1 MLRKDQNLMHSLR
14 DRLKAI
20 PLPVSGRMALIIA
33 GVVPLVAL
41 FFFVVLRSGP
51 LAPVPVTVTTVE
63 VREVSP
69 ALFGIGTVEAK
80 SLFKIGPNAPG
91 RVRNVFVNVGDRV
104 STRQL
109 LAEMERPDLDVL
121 NNTDAERNFIRK
133 ALQQEESDARSR
145 LASAENNLRELLAQS
160 PAASAAETAEARAA
174 VASAREDLGRASG
187 SAKNPLRVSANLR
200 LLSPVKGLVT
210 QRSAEPGTTVVAG
223 QAVVE
228 VVDPKSL
235 WINVRFDQVGS
246 AGLKG
251 GLAGRIVLRSQSAP
265 LAGRVLR
272 VEPLADAITEETLAK
287 VVFDK
292 LPVPLPPI
300 GELAEV
306 TIVLPALPAKPTI
319 PNASLVRVAGELGVW
334 ALEGSTSKILFKHV
348 KAGAA
353 DLEGNVQILEGLQAG
368 DRVVVYS
375 QKPLKSMS
383 RIKIT
388 DKLIGAPR

>member
-1 MLRKDQNLMHSLR
+1 MLKKNQTLLQRIR
-14 DRLKAI
+14 DRLKEI
-20 PLPVSGRMALIIA
+20 PLPVSGRTALVIA
-33 GVVPLVAL
+33 GLVPLVVL
-41 FFFVVLRSGP
+41 FIIVVLRSGP
-51 LAPVPVTVTTVE
+51 LAPVPVTVITVE
-63 VREVSP
+63 AREVSP
-69 ALFGIGTVEAK
+69 ALFGVGTVEAK

-104 STRQL
+104 SARQL

-121 NNTDAERNFIRK
+121 NNNDAERDFIRK

-145 LASAENNLRELLAQS
+145 LASAENILREILSRS
-160 PAASAAETAEARAA
+160 PAASAAEIAEARAA
-174 VASAREDLGRASG
+174 VASAREDLARAVG

-200 LLSPVKGLVT
+200 LVSPVQGLVT

-246 AGLKG
+246 AGLRG
-251 GLAGRIVLRSQSAP
+251 GLAGKIVLRSQSAP
-265 LAGRVLR
+265 LTGRVLR

-287 VVFDK
+287 IVFDT

-306 TIVLPALPAKPTI
+306 TIILPSLPAKPTI

-334 ALEGSTSKILFKHV
+334 ALDGSTNKIRFINV
-348 KAGAA
+348 KTGAA
-353 DLEGNVQILEGLQAG
+353 DLEGNVQILAGLQAG

>member
-1 MLRKDQNLMHSLR
+1 MLRKDQNLMHRLR
-14 DRLKAI
+14 DRLKTI

-33 GVVPLVAL
+33 GLLPLVAL

-104 STRQL
+104 SARQL

-334 ALEGSTSKILFKHV
+334 ALEGSMSKILFRHV

-383 RIKIT
+383 RIKIV
-388 DKLIGAPR
+388 DRLVGEPR

>member
-306 TIVLPALPAKPTI
+306 TIVLPALTAKPTI

>member
-1 MLRKDQNLMHSLR
+1 MLRKDQNLMHRLR
-14 DRLKAI
+14 DRLKTI

-33 GVVPLVAL
+33 GLLPLVAL

-104 STRQL
+104 SARQL

-334 ALEGSTSKILFKHV
+334 ALEGSMSKILFRHV

>member
-1 MLRKDQNLMHSLR
+1 MLRKDQNLMHRLR
-14 DRLKAI
+14 GRLKTI

-33 GVVPLVAL
+33 GLLPLVAL

-104 STRQL
+104 SARQL

-306 TIVLPALPAKPTI
+306 TIVLPALTAKPTI

>member
-334 ALEGSTSKILFKHV
+334 ALEGSTSKILFRHV

-383 RIKIT
+383 RIKIV
-388 DKLIGAPR
+388 DRLVGEPR

>member
-334 ALEGSTSKILFKHV
+334 ALEGSTSKILFRHV

-383 RIKIT
+383 RIKIV
-388 DKLIGAPR
+388 DKLVGAPR

>member
-388 DKLIGAPR
+388 DA

>member
-1 MLRKDQNLMHSLR
+1 MLRKDQNLMHRLR
-14 DRLKAI
+14 GRLKTI

-33 GVVPLVAL
+33 GLLPLVAL

-306 TIVLPALPAKPTI
+306 TIVLPALTAKPTI